1 MLMSGIILQG
11 VDNMANVK
19 KNVVIAARI
28 DNKGRIT
35 LPRSMRQSLGVDIGD
50 TVFLKHD
57 PQNNQLRLA
66 PVVNPFDIL
75 AEHAIRE
82 YRDDHTKTIE
92 EYSQEQGIRLNE

>member
-1 MLMSGIILQG
+1 
-11 VDNMANVK
+11 MANTR
-19 KNVVIAARI
+19 KNVVITARI

-35 LPRSMRQSLGVDIGD
+35 LPRSMRQTLGVDIGD

-82 YRDDHTKTIE
+82 YRDDYTKTVE
-92 EYSQEQGIRLNE
+92 EIAQEQDIRLDE